1 MMCSGSTFFS
11 GADIAEFGGPPQ
23 EEAYR
28 ALFRRLEGLPV
39 PVIAAMHGTVLGG
52 GLEISLACHYRIA
65 LPGTR
70 FGLPEITLG
79 VIPGAGGTQ
88 RMPRLIGVE
97 RTLDL
102 ILDAKPVDAATAV
115 KLGFSTRW
123 SMESCAPRRSLRHKA
138 RCRRPRPRRT
148 SERNVDPASATMRS
162 SSEPGSGQRS
172 STRTGG
178 LR

>member
-1 MMCSGSTFFS
+1 MCSGSTFFS

-70 FGLPEITLG
+70 FG
-79 VIPGAGGTQ
+79 
-88 RMPRLIGVE
+88 
-97 RTLDL
+97 
-102 ILDAKPVDAATAV
+102 
-115 KLGFSTRW
+115 
-123 SMESCAPRRSLRHKA
+123 CRRSRSVSSRAPAAHNA
-138 RCRRPRPRRT
+138 CR
-148 SERNVDPASATMRS
+148 VS
-162 SSEPGSGQRS
+162 SVWRELSI
-172 STRTGG
+172 
-178 LR
+178 

>member
-1 MMCSGSTFFS
+1 MMSASATVEYAERIALVTVSNPPVNTISSAVRDELHSVLDRLEQRVAAVILMCSGSTFFS

-28 ALFRRLEGLPV
+28 ALFRRLEGLPI

-79 VIPGAGGTQ
+79 VIPGAGTSPTRYSWTLISLGTPI
-88 RMPRLIGVE
+88 RM
-97 RTLDL
+97 
-102 ILDAKPVDAATAV
+102 DAP
-115 KLGFSTRW
+115 
-123 SMESCAPRRSLRHKA
+123 
-138 RCRRPRPRRT
+138 
-148 SERNVDPASATMRS
+148 
-162 SSEPGSGQRS
+162 PGCCIRIDEA
-172 STRTGG
+172 
-178 LR
+178 